1 MDAVYDWVAQSSGN
15 SPLLFMLLFALSFI
29 NAFLPMVP
37 IETISVFAGYLSEV
51 VNGNAYIIVLAVTL
65 GSAIGSTIL
74 FLLARS
80 QGHRLLELG
89 FVKRQVT
96 PARLDKTQGWFR
108 HYGLWMIFAGKL
120 VPGMSLVT
128 VVSSGLFRLGM
139 REALV
144 AIYLANFLYF
154 SVAVALG
161 RFLGE
166 EWRAVNL
173 WGRRLWPYVLAVV
186 VVALVAVGLRNRLR
200 KRIH

>member
-1 MDAVYDWVAQSSGN
+1 
-15 SPLLFMLLFALSFI
+15 
-29 NAFLPMVP
+29 
-37 IETISVFAGYLSEV
+37 
-51 VNGNAYIIVLAVTL
+51 
-65 GSAIGSTIL
+65 
-74 FLLARS
+74 
-80 QGHRLLELG
+80 
-89 FVKRQVT
+89 
-96 PARLDKTQGWFR
+96 
-108 HYGLWMIFAGKL
+108 MIFAGKL

-161 RFLGE
+161 RFLCE

-186 VVALVAVGLRNRLR
+186 VDALVAVGLRNRLR